1 MSTFQIPVL
10 QLQEHRGGLVVDE
23 APASHPAGLMAR
35 GSLLPAVPPPGALRI
50 LSPRGGCRGP
60 TLGQKSKLVTA
71 AQGPAAYS
79 PLRGSVG
86 GIRLPGGLPPRP
98 PTPGSTSR
106 EEQLRVNA
114 SWKL

>member
-1 MSTFQIPVL
+1 M
-10 QLQEHRGGLVVDE
+10 VDE
-23 APASHPAGLMAR
+23 APPSHPAGLMASALR
-35 GSLLPAVPPPGALRI
+35 GSLPPAVPPPGALGI

-79 PLRGSVG
+79 PLWGSTG
-86 GIRLPGGLPPRP
+86 GIWLLGRLPPRT
-98 PTPGSTSR
+98 PTPGSPSR

-114 SWKL
+114 LWKL

>member
-10 QLQEHRGGLVVDE
+10 QLREHRGGLVVDE
-23 APASHPAGLMAR
+23 APSSHPPGLMAR
-35 GSLLPAVPPPGALRI
+35 GSLLPAVPPPGALGI
-50 LSPRGGCRGP
+50 LSPRGGCRGL

-79 PLRGSVG
+79 PLWGSA
-86 GIRLPGGLPPRP
+86 GGLPPRP